1 MSDLSTR
8 LKRLISDIQRNQPD
22 IAVGVAASFLAAIRN
37 RVQLERVGVDGQ
49 PYSNYST
56 RPLSPKTWPS
66 LPSRGNKESK
76 IDQATKQAGGLFSYK
91 TWRDVN
97 DLKTDRKDF
106 TFTGEMFKSMQV
118 SPVAAT
124 NKGVKVTISPR
135 TERSQD
141 VLAAN
146 EKREG
151 KPILQP
157 DKDTIQEQEL
167 IVAQELER
175 LIQKAFS

>member
-8 LKRLISDIQRNQPD
+8 IKSLISEIQRKQPD
-22 IAVGVAASFLAAIRN
+22 IAIGVAASFLSAIRN
-37 RVQLERVGVDGQ
+37 RVQSERVGVDGQ
-49 PYSNYST
+49 PYSDYST

-66 LPSRGNKESK
+66 LPSRGNKDSK
-76 IDQATKQAGGLFSYK
+76 IERAKRKDNGLFSYK
-91 TWRDVN
+91 TWREVN
-97 DLKTDRKDF
+97 NLRTDRKDF
-106 TFTGEMFKSMQV
+106 TFTGEMFQSLQL
-118 SPVAAT
+118 SPVAST

-135 TERSQD
+135 TERSKK
-141 VLAAN
+141 VLEHN

-157 DKDTIQEQEL
+157 DQDTIQEQEL

-175 LIQKAFS
+175 IIQKAFS